1 MWPILILCVFCSD
14 GPIHCALE
22 RNRPRQWQKLNCIRL
37 NKPHYLRIFATTLQY
52 FCNNI
57 SVFLQLLYAFLQHV
71 SSALRLNGIPLIQKN
86 VTWRTQGLNWC
97 NQSID
102 YVLIFH
108 YKQTDTFPSLAGS
121 FNWCKHSIDYVLIFR
136 YRQTNRHFF
145 VTNRGFQ
152 LTF

>member
-1 MWPILILCVFCSD
+1 MAKAELYQIEQTTLFKDFCNNTSVFLKQHFS
-14 GPIHCALE
+14 ISTTSF
-22 RNRPRQWQKLNCIRL
+22 
-37 NKPHYLRIFATTLQY
+37 RIFATCFICTEAQRNSFDPKKRY
-52 FCNNI
+52 
-57 SVFLQLLYAFLQHV
+57 V
-71 SSALRLNGIPLIQKN
+71 
-86 VTWRTQGLNWC
+86 NWC

-121 FNWCKHSIDYVLIFR
+121 FNWCKQSIDYVLIFR